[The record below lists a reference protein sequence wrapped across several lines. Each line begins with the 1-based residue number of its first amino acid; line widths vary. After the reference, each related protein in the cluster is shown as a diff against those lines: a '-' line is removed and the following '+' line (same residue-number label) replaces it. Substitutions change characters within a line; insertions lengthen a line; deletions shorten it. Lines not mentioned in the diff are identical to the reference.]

1 MAAAAA
7 AADHLS
13 AWCPC
18 TYFSKSLP
26 LGTYLRVK
34 VRSRGDGGGEEE
46 ENEMMD
52 GEVEGQEEIVMVEM
66 VMVEEEKE
74 RKSKEAGRKGCV
86 RVAMKCV
93 VRGD

>member
-13 AWCPC
+13 AWCPF

-26 LGTYLRVK
+26 LGTYLHVK

-46 ENEMMD
+46 ENETMN
-52 GEVEGQEEIVMVEM
+52 GEVKGQEEMVVVEM
-66 VMVEEEKE
+66 VMEEEKGA
-74 RKSKEAGRKGCV
+74 K
-86 RVAMKCV
+86 
-93 VRGD
+93 